1 MALTSS
7 RLPFLPRVREGR
19 YLRRYRQYL
28 LEENVLTRSAPLLP
42 HLERLPLLVQP
53 IAGGEAVSLAEA
65 LKNSPKIRLVSA
77 ASTMRDLISRQLC
90 LHWAQGK
97 QISQAF
103 PLLYRLAAVQ
113 SSNITPLH
121 LLQREFQTRGFDHD
135 ELTIKRGLAA
145 GLWLFLLEGWDE
157 LAPDQQ
163 SAWATWLQTCA
174 DRYPAL
180 AAVVV
185 TGPMEQSW
193 PAFEDWV
200 VVPLTK

>member
-28 LEENVLTRSAPLLP
+28 LEHNVLTRSAPLLP

-53 IAGGEAVSLAEA
+53 AGGGESVALAEA
-65 LKNSPKIRLVSA
+65 IKTSPKIRLVSA
-77 ASTMRDLISRQLC
+77 AATARDLISRQLC
-90 LHWAQGK
+90 LHWAQG
-97 QISQAF
+97 QPISQAF
-103 PLLYRLAAVQ
+103 PVLYHLP
-113 SSNITPLH
+113 ITNSTHVTPIT
-121 LLQREFQTRGFDHD
+121 LLQREFQTLGFDHD

-157 LAPDQQ
+157 LAPDHQ

-185 TGPMEQSW
+185 TGPMQQSW

-200 VVPLTK
+200 VVPLTD